1 MADLP
6 PSNTKRWVVRRKAA
20 VLAAVRAGAIT
31 IEEACRRY
39 ELSAEELRGWQRAF
53 EAQGLAGLR
62 ATHLPARRRRR
73 STAADSQG

>member
-39 ELSAEELRGWQRAF
+39 ELSAEELRGCS
-53 EAQGLAGLR
+53 ESIGHDNKLATSRKCL
-62 ATHLPARRRRR
+62 
-73 STAADSQG
+73 S